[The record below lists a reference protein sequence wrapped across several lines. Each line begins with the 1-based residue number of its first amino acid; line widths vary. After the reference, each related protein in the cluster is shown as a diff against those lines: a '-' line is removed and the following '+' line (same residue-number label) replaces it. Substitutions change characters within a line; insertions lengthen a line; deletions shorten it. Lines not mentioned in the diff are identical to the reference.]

1 MRKLIYI
8 IIGMLILVSCA
19 SVRDVPATSNHTEYV
34 SRMDT
39 LRQYDSVYVHDSVM
53 QYVSADTVYKV
64 SYKSDYRYKL
74 KYSDRIR
81 DSVRVDTVYI
91 THKVKSDLSKSQK
104 FYIKVGKYT
113 TWILSVIIIISILY
127 IFLKVY
133 KKI

>member
-1 MRKLIYI
+1 MSMRKLIYI

-34 SRMDT
+34 SRTDT
-39 LRQYDSVYVHDSVM
+39 VKQYDSVYVHDSVM

-64 SYKSDYRYKL
+64 SYKSDYRYIL
-74 KYSDRIR
+74 KYRDRI
-81 DSVRVDTVYI
+81 RVDTVYI
-91 THKVKSDLSKSQK
+91 THKVKSDLSKPQK

>member
-1 MRKLIYI
+1 MKRIIYI
-8 IIGMLILVSCA
+8 IIGMLILASCA
-19 SVRDVPATSNHTEYV
+19 SVREVPATSNHTEYV
-34 SRMDT
+34 SRTDT
-39 LRQYDSVYVHDSVM
+39 VKQYDSVYVHDSVM
-53 QYVSADTVYKV
+53 QYVRGDTVYRN
-64 SYKSDYRYKL
+64 SYKTDYRYKL
-74 KYSDRIR
+74 KYRDIIR
-81 DSVRVDTVYI
+81 DSVCVDTVYI